1 MMMMK
6 RSFLAAAALALAIS
20 PAAFADT
27 KSDLM
32 KLEQQML
39 DGVLSGD
46 MALYMRTVAPGFV
59 FTTPDGMVQTAA
71 ELQADM
77 KSGKFKLLASKNED
91 MVVRLHGSTAIVTY
105 RSNDKG
111 VYEGQPFE
119 GQNRWTDVFV
129 KQGKAWKLVASQGTP
144 LPPPP
149 AAAPPAK

>member
-1 MMMMK
+1 MLMMK
-6 RSFLAAAALALAIS
+6 RSFLAAAALALTVIS

-46 MALYMRTVAPGFV
+46 MTLYMRTVAPGFV

-91 MVVRLHGSTAIVTY
+91 MVVRLHGSTAIVTF
-105 RSNDKG
+105 RSSDKG

-144 LPPPP
+144 LPPP
-149 AAAPPAK
+149 APAKP

>member
-1 MMMMK
+1 MLMMK
-6 RSFLAAAALALAIS
+6 RSFLATAALALTVIG

-32 KLEQQML
+32 KLEQQIL

-46 MALYMRTVAPGFV
+46 MTLYMKTVAPGFV

-91 MVVRLHGSTAIVTY
+91 MVVRLHGNTAIVTF
-105 RSNDKG
+105 RSTDKG

-144 LPPPP
+144 LPPP
-149 AAAPPAK
+149 APAKP